1 MDSVALR
8 VKTISLLFFAPMNLA
23 TDFLAPS
30 YKAVASSAMEYIPHP
45 YFLIR
50 NQAFAKLPL
59 NPDKREEYLAVQ
71 TSEVWGNPFGFPEN

>member
-23 TDFLAPS
+23 TDFLAPLS
-30 YKAVASSAMEYIPHP
+30 CDNTHP